1 MEDNKLQAMIDRY
14 ETTIEEKQ
22 EQIWDLE
29 HKLESANAWADLT
42 SWNRPRLAEA
52 LDLPVPRLQ
61 IELTIK
67 NESHHIWFYSLVYR
81 FTTGEI
87 MAVPMGETN
96 SRGGHNHF
104 RFDTVE
110 DAHREIPFRE
120 GTHIRRDAWQ
130 LNLPAYAIAQGKSFK
145 LNPIPETQKF

>member
-1 MEDNKLQAMIDRY
+1 MEENKLQAMIDRY
-14 ETTIEEKQ
+14 ESIIEGMQEK
-22 EQIWDLE
+22 IWDLE
-29 HKLESANAWADLT
+29 HKLERADGWADQT
-42 SWNRPRLAEA
+42 SWCRHRVVDA

-87 MAVPMGETN
+87 TAIPMGETN
-96 SRGGHNHF
+96 SRGGHSHF
-104 RFDTVE
+104 RFDTFE
-110 DAHREIPFRE
+110 DAMRELPYRD

-130 LNLPAYAIAQGKSFK
+130 LNLPAYAIAQGKTFELK
-145 LNPIPETQKF
+145 PIPESQKF